1 MQRLLDLL
9 KHSRYF
15 LLLLLLEAVAFG
27 MVSAQYNYHKSILA
41 GIIGDVGYSLSE
53 TAGSWHRHFSLG
65 RENERLAAENARL
78 RSVLAVDDKRHDA
91 FERGILSDSL
101 PYAFIPAAI
110 VKNSFQNLKNY
121 IVLDK
126 GSADG
131 VEVDQGVVTGNG
143 ILGVIVQVTPHYSV
157 CRSVLH
163 ADSYVSARFKKN
175 EYFGTVDWNGKDR
188 RYVELINIPRQA
200 EVSVGDTIIT
210 DRRSTLF
217 PEGLV
222 IGTVEK
228 ADAGQQ
234 SDFYDIE
241 VRLADDLANL
251 RYVYILR
258 YKYKDELKQV
268 LEYE

>member
-1 MQRLLDLL
+1 MQRILDLL
-9 KHSRYF
+9 KRSRYF
-15 LLLLLLEAVAFG
+15 LLLVLLEAVAFG

-41 GIIGDVGYSLSE
+41 GITGDVGYSLSGV
-53 TAGSWHRHFSLG
+53 AGAWRKHFSLG
-65 RENERLAAENARL
+65 EENRQLAAENARL
-78 RSVLAVDDKRHDA
+78 RSLLAVDDKSHDA
-91 FERGILSDSL
+91 FEQGPVPDSL
-101 PYAFIPAAI
+101 PYSFIPAAI

-131 VEVDQGVVTGNG
+131 VEVDQGVVTAHGV
-143 ILGVIVQVTPHYSV
+143 LGVIVQVTPHYSV

-163 ADSYVSARFKKN
+163 TDSYVSARFKKN
-175 EYFGTVDWNGKDR
+175 EYFGTVDWDGADR
-188 RYVELINIPRQA
+188 RYVKLINIPRQA
-200 EVSVGDTIIT
+200 EVGIGDTIIT

-258 YKYKDELKQV
+258 YKYKDELKQA